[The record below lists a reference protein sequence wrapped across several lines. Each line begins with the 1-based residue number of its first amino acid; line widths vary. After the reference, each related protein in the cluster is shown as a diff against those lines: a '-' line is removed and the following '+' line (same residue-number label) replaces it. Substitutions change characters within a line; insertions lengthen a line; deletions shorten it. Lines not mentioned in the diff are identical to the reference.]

1 MSHLFDIQ
9 VPDETLELA
18 RTGDGGARSAIYS
31 VLSRPVYTL
40 IRRLVVHPAVAEDLL
55 QDVFVEIL
63 RNLQLYRGE
72 GSFAGWV
79 RSIAVSKAL
88 MHLRSP
94 WHQRL
99 LFDESDGALDSISSP
114 GSTAAEE
121 WQDELE
127 RALNRLPPVARSI
140 VWLHDVE
147 GYKHAEIAQL
157 FGNSVR
163 FSKSQLARA
172 HALLREWLE
181 GLPSVPR
188 TGVLPCTPV
197 SGNS

>member
-1 MSHLFDIQ
+1 MSQFLDIQ
-9 VPDETLELA
+9 LPEDVLRRA
-18 RTGDGGARSAIYS
+18 RDGEGPARAAIYS
-31 VLSRPVYTL
+31 ALSRPVYTL
-40 IRRLVVHPAVAEDLL
+40 IRRLVVHTAVAEDLL

-63 RNLQLYRGE
+63 RSLDLYRGE

-94 WHQRL
+94 WCQRL
-99 LFDESDGALDSISSP
+99 LFDEGDPSLAGVAAGDAVADGS
-114 GSTAAEE
+114 AAD
-121 WQDELE
+121 WQTDLE

-147 GYKHAEIAQL
+147 GYTHAEIAAL
-157 FGNSVR
+157 FGNSVS

-172 HALLREWLE
+172 HERLRDLLE
-181 GLPSVPR
+181 PSMEVM
-188 TGVLPCTPV
+188 PCTPA

>member
-9 VPDETLELA
+9 IPAETLERA
-18 RTGDGGARSAIYS
+18 RAGDGDARAAIYS
-31 VLSRPVYTL
+31 ALCRPVYTL

-94 WHQRL
+94 WHQRF
-99 LFDESDGALDSISSP
+99 LFDESEGALDAISSP
-114 GSTAAEE
+114 GSAAVDE

-127 RALNRLPPVARSI
+127 RALNRLPAVARSI

-157 FGNSVR
+157 FGNSVS

-181 GLPSVPR
+181 GCQSVPR